1 MVRGESF
8 DKLKQAFLRLKHRRD
23 AVNVNAN
30 RTKVHTIVLHFFP
43 DLEALF
49 MLWIILRFPIVRE
62 HFGVVP
68 GAFEFKTIPSGP
80 LRPEDW
86 VGVLP
91 AGTPP
96 TAAALARLGY
106 LFVDCGG
113 GGAPLDQHGR
123 KENVES
129 NRVASIDLLV
139 KLVALLRGL
148 PNFLQAMVLLVSRHD
163 LTGESVAKFSRKER
177 KESATPATP
186 RDLHMMLL
194 GWNLLHPVEE
204 VIRLAM
210 IAFDGVMVQLLQAD
224 QTIDDVSD
232 EFMIDVKGMNLFA
245 LDQIIAGLSLHAQ
258 EHPEVDV
265 PKFRKEAERALLRAE
280 RERSCA
286 ARDFR
291 NTAKTWDF
299 NATIV
304 RRDTPGKL
312 EPVRLKMTV
321 GVSDSH
327 RFGEYC
333 RFHKRRKEDC
343 GGTEDHGADV
353 VIQFSASEKGKF
365 VVSTRGGID
374 LTTVAAALRA
384 AEMLCRGAVPVDPI
398 GSIDAPGQFRMQK
411 DGEMLWPIYFPEFR
425 TAVGNNFRTNPSL
438 PPSVLTHREIVGIVR
453 QTLQGLPPG
462 VSPDQDRDL
471 PCDWKQPRCP
481 TWCQYRAANLH
492 GCEKWRS
499 RNWSVSAQ

>member
-1 MVRGESF
+1 MKKS
-8 DKLKQAFLRLKHRRD
+8 
-23 AVNVNAN
+23 
-30 RTKVHTIVLHFFP
+30 VHTIVLHLFP

-62 HFGVVP
+62 HFGVVL
-68 GAFEFKTIPSGP
+68 GAFEWKTIPSGP

-91 AGTPP
+91 AGTSL

-123 KENVES
+123 KENAEF
-129 NRVASIDLLV
+129 NAVASIDLLV
-139 KLVALLRGL
+139 KSVVLLHGL
-148 PNFLQAMVLLVSRHD
+148 PNFLQSLVLPISRHD

-204 VIRLAM
+204 IIRLAM
-210 IAFDGVMVQLLQAD
+210 FAFDGVMVQLLQAD

-245 LDQIIAGLSLHAQ
+245 LDQILAGLALHVQ
-258 EHPEVDV
+258 ENPVEV
-265 PKFRKEAERALLRAE
+265 PKFRKAAEEALLRAE
-280 RERSCA
+280 REWYRA

-291 NTAKTWDF
+291 DTAKTWDF
-299 NATIV
+299 DATIV
-304 RRDTPGKL
+304 RRDTPQKL
-312 EPVRLKMTV
+312 EPVLLKMTV

-333 RFHKRRKEDC
+333 RFHKRRKED
-343 GGTEDHGADV
+343 GGTADHGADL
-353 VIQFSASEKGKF
+353 VIQFAPEADKF
-365 VVSTRGGID
+365 VVSTKGGIV

-398 GSIDAPGQFRMQK
+398 SSIDMPGQFRIQK
-411 DGEMLWPIYFPEFR
+411 DGEMLWPIYFAEFR
-425 TAVGNNFRTNPSL
+425 TSAGNNFRTNPFL
-438 PPSVLTHREIVGIVR
+438 PPSVLTRREIVGIVR

-462 VSPDQDRDL
+462 VSPDSDRDL
-471 PCDWKQPRCP
+471 PCEREQPRCSDRCP
-481 TWCQYRAANLH
+481 YYAAALPA
-492 GCEKWRS
+492 CEKFRGAHWSGSAGFRS
-499 RNWSVSAQ
+499 TGPTDFAALAHLRTSK